1 MSQTP
6 TFRTVMRG
14 YEPGEVDARLRSL
27 ADELSAA
34 QAVVVERDH
43 ARQQAAELAARVQSL
58 ESEQAGRP
66 APASAPTAASYESL
80 GQRIAQML
88 GLADAE
94 AKGLR
99 DQAVADA
106 EAHRQQV
113 HTTAGSVQAD
123 ADRYAQEQRSA
134 ADADATRIREDAKRA
149 ADEMLDDADRHA
161 TARREEAEAVYENQR
176 ARAAQAAADFETTLA
191 HRRTKAEKEFMDR
204 GTASEAELEAVQDR
218 TELLRQEAE
227 RAHRDAMA
235 QAARELDEAR
245 EKAAEIVSAAQA
257 RATRVRAESDREVA
271 AASQRRDSINAQL
284 TNVRQMLATLSGTG
298 PAPANDPAPSP
309 TPTPTPEPEP
319 EPEPE
324 SGADADPDAAD
335 DVTQT
340 TAETPDD
347 APAPDEVDL
356 TEETNDEKSG
366 DTTVQQPAR

>member
-319 EPEPE
+319 E